1 MRKADDVIPVIES
14 LVSQMTPV
22 VTITSN
28 TADGDN
34 WLLTTCRTYWIH
46 KGMTITIGG
55 ETFVVEDFEF
65 NTSITVSGDAQ
76 PVGVTFT
83 LDAPTFWHGSR
94 RKVNAEQGEILDQ
107 TNAKVYLPIPRVREV
122 GGFESDIAYV
132 ANIRPIFML
141 GYDVARDTIELQQ
154 DEIIQP
160 CNEMADFFLWLIDD
174 QDGNFNEVE
183 DVDRYEWMNF
193 GDETVWGKDRLIF
206 NQNLSGVQLTLDL
219 DVLSDNLCECDATD
233 PITCAPA
240 RIFIN
245 GTYEDEAPSGEDF
258 ELIVVDTN
266 GDPQGTYDEPS
277 KTITVPADG
286 GGGVASQTYNGT
298 SVTDQ
303 ASGTT
308 KVITVKD
315 SAGSNVGTKVTD
327 TALAL
332 AITIDDVTV
341 DNSDV
346 SFTVDIPAEGVYV
359 LPDITVTDSDGS
371 SSAYPSAKNVTC
383 TPMFP
388 SSKLWKTGQTT
399 SYAAND
405 DGDLERGNGASFTT
419 LSKNNYFGNTNRFTD
434 VLGGQTYTD
443 DWVIDWSTWDKETGE
458 YIMWYRV
465 KQPGKTWA
473 NTISGQPY
481 NLGGYSDCYIPN
493 INELRSLYN
502 FNLTSCMGYSP
513 INITASG
520 GSANN
525 LWTSTTVP
533 TATTTA
539 MAFNDVVIEQAR
551 AKTLVVQYIVLRIGN
566 VSEL

>member
-1 MRKADDVIPVIES
+1 MRKADDVIPVIGS

-22 VTITSN
+22 VTITTN

-55 ETFVVEDFEF
+55 ESFTVVDFEY
-65 NTSITVSGDAQ
+65 NTSITVSGTAQ

-122 GGFESDIAYV
+122 GGFESDIAYT

-219 DVLSDNLCECDATD
+219 DVLEDNLCDCDSTD

-258 ELIVVDTN
+258 DLTVIDTN
-266 GDPQGTYDEPS
+266 DDPVVVTYDEPT
-277 KTITVPADG
+277 KTMTVPSSG
-286 GGGVASQTYNGT
+286 GGGVASQTFNGGA
-298 SVTDQ
+298 VTNQD
-303 ASGTT
+303 SGTT
-308 KVITVKD
+308 KAITVKD
-315 SAGSNVGTKVTD
+315 SAGTNIGTKGTD
-327 TALAL
+327 TAIAL
-332 AITIDDVTV
+332 AISVDDVTV
-341 DNSDV
+341 DNSNITY
-346 SFTVDIPAEGVYV
+346 TVDITAEGVFE
-359 LPDITVTDSDGS
+359 LPDTNVEVYLDGVSQGISTIVTLD
-371 SSAYPSAKNVTC
+371 P
-383 TPMFP
+383 
-388 SSKLWKTGQTT
+388 
-399 SYAAND
+399 AA
-405 DGDLERGNGASFTT
+405 A
-419 LSKNNYFGNTNRFTD
+419 
-434 VLGGQTYTD
+434 
-443 DWVIDWSTWDKETGE
+443 
-458 YIMWYRV
+458 
-465 KQPGKTWA
+465 
-473 NTISGQPY
+473 
-481 NLGGYSDCYIPN
+481 
-493 INELRSLYN
+493 
-502 FNLTSCMGYSP
+502 
-513 INITASG
+513 INI
-520 GSANN
+520 
-525 LWTSTTVP
+525 LWT
-533 TATTTA
+533 
-539 MAFNDVVIEQAR
+539 
-551 AKTLVVQYIVLRIGN
+551 
-566 VSEL
+566 

>member
-22 VTITSN
+22 VTITTN

-55 ETFVVEDFEF
+55 ESFVVEDFEF
-65 NTSITVSGDAQ
+65 NTSITVSGTAQ

-154 DEIIQP
+154 DEIIRP

-245 GTYEDEAPSGEDF
+245 GTYEDEAPSGENF
-258 ELIVVDTN
+258 ELTVVDTN

-277 KTITVPADG
+277 KTITVPAG
-286 GGGVASQTYNGT
+286 GGGGSCDIELNSTPFLSSQ
-298 SVTDQ
+298 
-303 ASGTT
+303 SG
-308 KVITVKD
+308 
-315 SAGSNVGTKVTD
+315 
-327 TALAL
+327 
-332 AITIDDVTV
+332 
-341 DNSDV
+341 
-346 SFTVDIPAEGVYV
+346 TVDIPVLNTANDPIGVENPLGTWKIGNAEVQILNSNSTYDEIESVVAEGAAVHN
-359 LPDITVTDSDGS
+359 LPD
-371 SSAYPSAKNVTC
+371 
-383 TPMFP
+383 
-388 SSKLWKTGQTT
+388 
-399 SYAAND
+399 
-405 DGDLERGNGASFTT
+405 
-419 LSKNNYFGNTNRFTD
+419 TD
-434 VLGGQTYTD
+434 VEVFLDGVSQGVVSVVTLD
-443 DWVIDWSTWDKETGE
+443 ASET
-458 YIMWYRV
+458 
-465 KQPGKTWA
+465 
-473 NTISGQPY
+473 
-481 NLGGYSDCYIPN
+481 
-493 INELRSLYN
+493 
-502 FNLTSCMGYSP
+502 
-513 INITASG
+513 INII
-520 GSANN
+520 
-525 LWTSTTVP
+525 WT
-533 TATTTA
+533 
-539 MAFNDVVIEQAR
+539 
-551 AKTLVVQYIVLRIGN
+551 
-566 VSEL
+566 